1 MGYTTDFSGSFQ
13 FNRPLTV
20 QEKNYINKF
29 SETRRMKRDVQ
40 KLFKTYKGE
49 HGLPMVTTI
58 TTEMQEHINF
68 LEGAGYKV
76 SITPLKDKRKPE
88 EIYGVDGGYFVGGKG
103 HAGQVHDASIIDY
116 NGTPTGQ
123 PGLWCQWTVN
133 EDGTRLEWDGGEKFY
148 SYTEWLQYLINHF
161 FSKWGVIL
169 NGEVEWQGEDA
180 TDVGKI
186 VVTNNEVK
194 VLKGRVVYE

>member
-1 MGYTTDFSGSFQ
+1 MGYTTDFRGSFQ
-13 FNRPLTV
+13 FDRPLTV
-20 QEKNYINKF
+20 QEKDYMDKFNK
-29 SETRRMKRDVQ
+29 TRRMKRDVQ
-40 KLFKTYKGE
+40 KLFETHKGK
-49 HGLPMVTTI
+49 HGSPMVTTI
-58 TTEMQEHINF
+58 TPEVQEHINF
-68 LEGAGYKV
+68 LKGAGYQV

-88 EIYGVDGGYFVGGKG
+88 EIYGVDGEYFVGGGG
-103 HAGQVHDASIIDY
+103 HAGQNHDDNIIDY
-116 NGTPTGQ
+116 NTPPKNQ

-133 EDGTRLEWDGGEKFY
+133 KNGLKLEWDGGEKFY
-148 SYTEWLQYLINHF
+148 NYVEWLKYLIEHF
-161 FSKWGVIL
+161 FSKWDVIL